1 MKSVEI
7 IVPCYFEEMC
17 IRPLYE
23 AVNRVMGNLKDY
35 DTTLFFVDD
44 GSKDQTLNEIKQLE
58 EDRVKVKY
66 LSFSRNFGKEA
77 AIFAGLSNVK
87 SDIAV
92 LMDADLQH
100 PPELIPQML
109 EYLEKGYDCCGAR
122 RVDRKG
128 EPPVRSAF
136 SKLFYRFMK
145 KSTGLSFVQGGSD
158 FRAMKKIVV
167 DAVVSLPE
175 KERFTKGIMSWVG
188 FDMKWIDYEN
198 VERKYGKTKWS
209 FIGLARYAVNGFLAF
224 STTPLRAAIY
234 LGFLIDVFAVIY
246 AIITLVS
253 AISTDAPRTGYTSI
267 LLMMMFLGGTII
279 LILGI
284 IGEYIA
290 RLYNEIK
297 NRPIYIVKEKNFSD
311 KAIEKEKE

>member
-1 MKSVEI
+1 MKTVEI
-7 IVPCYFEEMC
+7 IVPCYYEELC
-17 IRPLYE
+17 IKPLYD
-23 AVNRVMGNLKDY
+23 AVNQVMGELQDY
-35 DTTLFFVDD
+35 KTTLFFIDD
-44 GSKDQTLNEIKQLE
+44 GSRDNTLNEIKKLE

-77 AIFAGLSNVK
+77 AIFAGLSNVT
-87 SDIAV
+87 SDVAV

-100 PPELIPQML
+100 PPELIPEML
-109 EYLEKGYDCCGAR
+109 KYLEQGYDCCGAR
-122 RVDRKG
+122 RVDRRG
-128 EPPVRSAF
+128 EPPVRSFF

-145 KSTGLSFVQGGSD
+145 KSTGLDFVQGGSD
-158 FRAMKKIVV
+158 FRAMKKTVA
-167 DAVVSLPE
+167 DAVVALPE

-188 FDMKWIDYEN
+188 FDMKWIEYEN
-198 VERKYGKTKWS
+198 VERKYGQTKWS
-209 FIGLARYAVNGFLAF
+209 FIGLARYALNGFLAF

-234 LGFLIDVFAVIY
+234 LGFLIDVFAVVY

-253 AISTDAPRTGYTSI
+253 VVSSDAPRTGYATI
-267 LLMMMFLGGTII
+267 LLMLMFLGGTII

-297 NRPIYIVKEKNFSD
+297 NRPVYIVKEKNFD
-311 KAIEKEKE
+311 KNKTLEKE

>member
-1 MKSVEI
+1 MKTVEI
-7 IVPCYFEEMC
+7 IVPCYYEELC
-17 IRPLYE
+17 IKPLYD
-23 AVNRVMGNLKDY
+23 AVNQVMGELQDY
-35 DTTLFFVDD
+35 KTTLFFIDD
-44 GSKDQTLNEIKQLE
+44 GSRDNTLNEIKKLE

-77 AIFAGLSNVK
+77 AIFAGLSNVT
-87 SDIAV
+87 SDVAV

-100 PPELIPQML
+100 PPELIPEML
-109 EYLEKGYDCCGAR
+109 KYLEQGYDCCGAR
-122 RVDRKG
+122 RVDRRG
-128 EPPVRSAF
+128 EPPVRSFF

-145 KSTGLSFVQGGSD
+145 KSTGLDFVQGGSD
-158 FRAMKKIVV
+158 FRAMKKTVA
-167 DAVVSLPE
+167 DAVVALPE

-188 FDMKWIDYEN
+188 FDMKWIEYEN
-198 VERKYGKTKWS
+198 VERKYGQTKWS
-209 FIGLARYAVNGFLAF
+209 FIGLARYALNGFLAF

-234 LGFLIDVFAVIY
+234 LGFLIDVFAVVY

-253 AISTDAPRTGYTSI
+253 VVSSDAPRTGYATI
-267 LLMMMFLGGTII
+267 LLMLMFLGGTII

-297 NRPIYIVKEKNFSD
+297 NRPVYIVKEKNFD
-311 KAIEKEKE
+311 KNKTVEKE

>member
-7 IVPCYFEEMC
+7 IVPCYFEELC

-35 DTTLFFVDD
+35 DTTLFFMDD

-109 EYLEKGYDCCGAR
+109 EYLEKAKQKF
-122 RVDRKG
+122 RK
-128 EPPVRSAF
+128 
-136 SKLFYRFMK
+136 
-145 KSTGLSFVQGGSD
+145 
-158 FRAMKKIVV
+158 
-167 DAVVSLPE
+167 
-175 KERFTKGIMSWVG
+175 
-188 FDMKWIDYEN
+188 
-198 VERKYGKTKWS
+198 
-209 FIGLARYAVNGFLAF
+209 
-224 STTPLRAAIY
+224 
-234 LGFLIDVFAVIY
+234 
-246 AIITLVS
+246 
-253 AISTDAPRTGYTSI
+253 IS
-267 LLMMMFLGGTII
+267 
-279 LILGI
+279 
-284 IGEYIA
+284 
-290 RLYNEIK
+290 
-297 NRPIYIVKEKNFSD
+297 
-311 KAIEKEKE
+311 

>member
-1 MKSVEI
+1 MGI
-7 IVPCYFEEMC
+7 ILTDYEELC
-17 IRPLYE
+17 IKPLYD
-23 AVNRVMGNLKDY
+23 AVNQVMGELQDY
-35 DTTLFFVDD
+35 KTTLFFIDD
-44 GSKDQTLNEIKQLE
+44 GSRDNTLNEIKKLE

-77 AIFAGLSNVK
+77 AIFAGLSNVT
-87 SDIAV
+87 SDVAV

-100 PPELIPQML
+100 PPELIPEML
-109 EYLEKGYDCCGAR
+109 KYLEQGYDCCGAR
-122 RVDRKG
+122 RVDRRG
-128 EPPVRSAF
+128 EPPVRSFF

-145 KSTGLSFVQGGSD
+145 KSTGLDFVQGGSD
-158 FRAMKKIVV
+158 FRAMKKTVA
-167 DAVVSLPE
+167 DAVVALPE

-188 FDMKWIDYEN
+188 FDMKWIEYEN
-198 VERKYGKTKWS
+198 VERKYGQTKWS
-209 FIGLARYAVNGFLAF
+209 FIGLARYALNGFLAF

-234 LGFLIDVFAVIY
+234 LGFLIDVFAVVY

-253 AISTDAPRTGYTSI
+253 VVSSDAPRTGYATI
-267 LLMMMFLGGTII
+267 LLMLMFLGGTII

-297 NRPIYIVKEKNFSD
+297 NRPVYIVKEKNFD
-311 KAIEKEKE
+311 KNKTVEKE

>member
-1 MKSVEI
+1 MKTVEI
-7 IVPCYFEEMC
+7 IVPCYYEELC
-17 IRPLYE
+17 IKPLYD
-23 AVNRVMGNLKDY
+23 AVNQVMGELQEYK
-35 DTTLFFVDD
+35 TTLFFIDD
-44 GSKDQTLNEIKQLE
+44 GSRDNTLNEIKKLE

-77 AIFAGLSNVK
+77 AIFAGLSNVT
-87 SDIAV
+87 SDVAV

-100 PPELIPQML
+100 PPELIPEML
-109 EYLEKGYDCCGAR
+109 KYLEQGYDCCGAR
-122 RVDRKG
+122 RVDRRG
-128 EPPVRSAF
+128 EPPVRSFF

-145 KSTGLSFVQGGSD
+145 KSTGLDFVQGGSD
-158 FRAMKKIVV
+158 FRAMKKTVA
-167 DAVVSLPE
+167 DAVVALPE

-188 FDMKWIDYEN
+188 FDMKWIEYEN
-198 VERKYGKTKWS
+198 VERKYGQTKWS
-209 FIGLARYAVNGFLAF
+209 FIGLARYALNGFLAF

-234 LGFLIDVFAVIY
+234 LGFLIDVFAVVY

-253 AISTDAPRTGYTSI
+253 VVSSDAPRTGYATI
-267 LLMMMFLGGTII
+267 LLMLMFLGGTII

-297 NRPIYIVKEKNFSD
+297 NRPVYIVKEKNFD
-311 KAIEKEKE
+311 KNKTAEKE

>member
-1 MKSVEI
+1 MKTVEI
-7 IVPCYFEEMC
+7 IVPCYYEELC
-17 IRPLYE
+17 IRPLYD
-23 AVNRVMGNLKDY
+23 AVNQVMGGLQEYK
-35 DTTLFFVDD
+35 TTLFFIDD
-44 GSKDQTLNEIKQLE
+44 GSRDNTLNEIKELE

-77 AIFAGLSNVK
+77 AIFAGLSNVS

-100 PPELIPQML
+100 PPELIPEML
-109 EYLEKGYDCCGAR
+109 KYLEQGYDCCGAR
-122 RVDRKG
+122 RVDRRG
-128 EPPVRSAF
+128 EPPVRSFF

-145 KSTGLSFVQGGSD
+145 KSTGLDFVQGGSD
-158 FRAMKKIVV
+158 FRAMKKTVA
-167 DAVVSLPE
+167 DAVVALPE

-188 FDMKWIDYEN
+188 FDMKWIEYEN
-198 VERKYGKTKWS
+198 VERKYGQTKWS
-209 FIGLARYAVNGFLAF
+209 FIGLARYALNGFLAF

-234 LGFLIDVFAVIY
+234 LGFLIDVFAVVY

-253 AISTDAPRTGYTSI
+253 VVSSDAPRTGYATI
-267 LLMMMFLGGTII
+267 LLMLMFLGGTII

-297 NRPIYIVKEKNFSD
+297 NRPVYIVKEKNFD
-311 KAIEKEKE
+311 KNKTAEKE

>member
-1 MKSVEI
+1 MKTVEI
-7 IVPCYFEEMC
+7 IVPCYYEELC
-17 IRPLYE
+17 IKPLYD
-23 AVNRVMGNLKDY
+23 AVNQVMGELQEYK
-35 DTTLFFVDD
+35 TTLFFIDD
-44 GSKDQTLNEIKQLE
+44 GSRDNTLNEIKKLE

-77 AIFAGLSNVK
+77 AIFAGLSNVT
-87 SDIAV
+87 SDVAV

-100 PPELIPQML
+100 PPELIPEML
-109 EYLEKGYDCCGAR
+109 KYLEQGYDCCGAR
-122 RVDRKG
+122 RVDRRG
-128 EPPVRSAF
+128 EPPVRSFF

-145 KSTGLSFVQGGSD
+145 KSTGLDFVQGGSD
-158 FRAMKKIVV
+158 FRAMKKAVA
-167 DAVVSLPE
+167 DAVVALPE

-188 FDMKWIDYEN
+188 FDMKWIEYEN
-198 VERKYGKTKWS
+198 VERKYGQTKWS
-209 FIGLARYAVNGFLAF
+209 FIGLARYALNGFLAF

-234 LGFLIDVFAVIY
+234 LGFLIDVFAVVY

-253 AISTDAPRTGYTSI
+253 VVSSDAPRTGYATI
-267 LLMMMFLGGTII
+267 LLMLMFLGGTII

-297 NRPIYIVKEKNFSD
+297 NRPVYIVKEKNFD
-311 KAIEKEKE
+311 KNKTAEKE

>member
-1 MKSVEI
+1 MKTVEI
-7 IVPCYFEEMC
+7 IVPCYYEELC
-17 IRPLYE
+17 IRPLYD
-23 AVNRVMGNLKDY
+23 AVNQVMGGLQEYK
-35 DTTLFFVDD
+35 TTLFFIDD
-44 GSKDQTLNEIKQLE
+44 GSRDNTLNEIKELE

-77 AIFAGLSNVK
+77 AIFAGLSNVS

-100 PPELIPQML
+100 PPELIPEML
-109 EYLEKGYDCCGAR
+109 KYLEQGYDCCGAR
-122 RVDRKG
+122 RVDRRG
-128 EPPVRSAF
+128 EPPVRSFF

-145 KSTGLSFVQGGSD
+145 KSTGLDFVQGGSD
-158 FRAMKKIVV
+158 FRAMKKTVA
-167 DAVVSLPE
+167 DAVVALPE

-188 FDMKWIDYEN
+188 FDMKWIEYEN
-198 VERKYGKTKWS
+198 VERKYGQTKWN

-234 LGFLIDVFAVIY
+234 LGFLIDVFAVVY

-253 AISTDAPRTGYTSI
+253 VVSSEAPRTGYATI
-267 LLMMMFLGGTII
+267 LLMLMFIGGTII

-297 NRPIYIVKEKNFSD
+297 NRPVYIVKEKNF
-311 KAIEKEKE
+311 EKIKQ

>member
-1 MKSVEI
+1 MKTVEI
-7 IVPCYFEEMC
+7 IVPCYYEELC
-17 IRPLYE
+17 IKPLYD
-23 AVNRVMGNLKDY
+23 AVNQVMGELQEYK
-35 DTTLFFVDD
+35 TTLFFIDD
-44 GSKDQTLNEIKQLE
+44 GSRDNTLNEIKKLE

-77 AIFAGLSNVK
+77 AIFAGLSNVT
-87 SDIAV
+87 SDVAV

-100 PPELIPQML
+100 PPELIPEML
-109 EYLEKGYDCCGAR
+109 KYLEQGYDCCGAR
-122 RVDRKG
+122 RVDRRG
-128 EPPVRSAF
+128 EPPVRSFF

-145 KSTGLSFVQGGSD
+145 KSTGLDFVQGGSD
-158 FRAMKKIVV
+158 FRAMKKTVA
-167 DAVVSLPE
+167 DAVVALPE

-188 FDMKWIDYEN
+188 FDMKWIEYEN
-198 VERKYGKTKWS
+198 VERKYGQTKWS
-209 FIGLARYAVNGFLAF
+209 FIGLARYALNGFLAF

-234 LGFLIDVFAVIY
+234 LGFLIDVFAVVY

-253 AISTDAPRTGYTSI
+253 VVSSDAPRTGYATI
-267 LLMMMFLGGTII
+267 LLMLMFLGGTII

-297 NRPIYIVKEKNFSD
+297 NRPVYIVKEKNFD
-311 KAIEKEKE
+311 KNKTVEKE